1 MVSIR
6 VVLHQYIKH
15 SFPNISFFSWLLS
28 VDQTSTHYRHGIEL
42 TMWAIITWSRF
53 TEKQIKYSVW
63 LHDQVASP
71 SKHNHID
78 LHLLPASTPRNQ
90 RKWTSKEPPHNTI
103 HINNKIQTYLVN
115 VIIGVS
121 IIHCN
126 HIDRIISIVSLFRSY
141 RILSIVSFWFRTA
154 YQSLLTA
161 NANCEKGWKE
171 LSFLSPRHGPY
182 IHTYIDTY
190 VCTYFHTQSV
200 HP

>member
-1 MVSIR
+1 MNQNI
-6 VVLHQYIKH
+6 H
-15 SFPNISFFSWLLS
+15 FPNVSFFPWLLS

-63 LHDQVASP
+63 LHDQVTSP

-103 HINNKIQTYLVN
+103 HITNKIQTYLVN

-126 HIDRIISIVSLFRSY
+126 HIDRIVLYRFDRIAVSIVSYPFDRILLISY
-141 RILSIVSFWFRTA
+141 RLSIF
-154 YQSLLTA
+154 
-161 NANCEKGWKE
+161 ANCQCQLWKGVERIE
-171 LSFLSPRHGPY
+171 LPQP
-182 IHTYIDTY
+182 
-190 VCTYFHTQSV
+190 
-200 HP
+200 